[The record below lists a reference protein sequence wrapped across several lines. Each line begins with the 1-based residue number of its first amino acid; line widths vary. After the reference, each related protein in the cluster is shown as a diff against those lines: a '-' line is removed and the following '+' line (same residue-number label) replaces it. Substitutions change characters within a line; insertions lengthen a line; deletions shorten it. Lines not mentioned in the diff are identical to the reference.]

1 MVEMARFH
9 VSSFNAKMLET
20 LVGIFSLYKD
30 DATLD
35 YMSQHMTLC
44 NPTRLGT
51 LTGWSLFV
59 AGRGAFEGHDQGPHQ
74 GGQLR

>member
-1 MVEMARFH
+1 
-9 VSSFNAKMLET
+9 
-20 LVGIFSLYKD
+20 VGIFSLYKD

-74 GGQLR
+74 G